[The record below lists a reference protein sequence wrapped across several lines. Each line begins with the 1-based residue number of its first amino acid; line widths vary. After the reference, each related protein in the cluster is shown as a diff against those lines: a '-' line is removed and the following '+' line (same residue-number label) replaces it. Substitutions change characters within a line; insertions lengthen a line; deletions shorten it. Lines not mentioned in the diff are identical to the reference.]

1 MKKISNCFS
10 IEGIAIG
17 SLLPSLIIDSD
28 RPTSNQF
35 LILLLAE
42 GGLTLLS
49 TILIIIVFRS
59 DPPTPPSPS
68 EEHHQSI
75 HLKEDFI
82 QLMKNRHYLILLFG
96 FSLGLA
102 AFNSLT
108 TLLAQLIAPTGYSSD
123 QAGILGATVIVAGL
137 LNAFIVGIIMDKTH
151 AYRLIL
157 KVLLLGA
164 CGAGIF
170 FVFALRPDRFVPLT
184 ISIGLM
190 GFFLLPLLPVSF
202 ECAVECTYPIR
213 AEWSTGFLL
222 CTGNILG
229 GIFIFVLQ
237 YLIKLNPTYKSD
249 QMITPSSIFLLC
261 LFLVSAVALF
271 LFRGPYL
278 RLEAEKVEQTDDT
291 ATVNT

>member
-1 MKKISNCFS
+1 M
-10 IEGIAIG
+10 
-17 SLLPSLIIDSD
+17 LMVII
-28 RPTSNQF
+28 
-35 LILLLAE
+35 
-42 GGLTLLS
+42 
-49 TILIIIVFRS
+49 FRS
-59 DPPTPPSPS
+59 NPPTPPSPS

-137 LNAFIVGIIMDKTH
+137 LNAFIVGIIMDQTH

-157 KVLLLGA
+157 KILLFGA

-170 FVFALRPDRFVPLT
+170 FVFVLRPDKFIPLT

-213 AEWSTGFLL
+213 AEWSTGLLL
-222 CTGNILG
+222 CMGNILG
-229 GIFIFVLQ
+229 GIFIFILQ
-237 YLIKLNPTYKSD
+237 YLIKLSPTYNSD
-249 QMITPSSIFLLC
+249 QMFTPSSIFLLC
-261 LFLVSAVALF
+261 LFLVSALTLF

-278 RLEAEKVEQTDDT
+278 RLEAEKVEESDNPP
-291 ATVNT
+291 TVNT